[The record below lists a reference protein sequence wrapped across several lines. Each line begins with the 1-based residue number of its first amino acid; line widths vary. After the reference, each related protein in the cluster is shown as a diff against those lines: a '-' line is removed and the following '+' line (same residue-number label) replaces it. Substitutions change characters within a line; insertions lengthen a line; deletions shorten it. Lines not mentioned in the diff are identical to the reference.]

1 MPGSMLDVR
10 RRTVLLVATG
20 VWIAAATVAI
30 AGAKVQA
37 QADPKFDFATIKTF
51 AFDPASPGQVL
62 VVVSKDSKSEPVRR
76 QYEPLII
83 QSIEEQFV
91 TRGYTKASLRTF
103 DFRLTYYLLITAGNS
118 SQYMGQFLP
127 ANAGWGLPLFAP
139 QTTALSY
146 YPEGTLVVDAA
157 SQNTGEVFWRCVA
170 QAKIDA
176 ENDEAKREARL
187 KSVIKDLVSK
197 FPKRKS

>member
-1 MPGSMLDVR
+1 MNTMIDVR
-10 RRTVLLVATG
+10 RQTVLLVATA
-20 VWIAAATVAI
+20 VWIATAAVTLSA
-30 AGAKVQA
+30 AKVQA
-37 QADPKFDFATIKTF
+37 QADPKFDFSTLKTF
-51 AFDPASPGQVL
+51 AFDPASAGQVL
-62 VVVSKDSKSEPVRR
+62 VVVSKDSKSEPVQRK
-76 QYEPLII
+76 YEPLIV
-83 QSIEEQFV
+83 QYVEEQFGA
-91 TRGYTKASLRTF
+91 RGYTKASLRTF

-146 YPEGTLVVDAA
+146 YPEGTLVIDAA

-176 ENDEAKREARL
+176 ENDDAKRAARL
-187 KSVIKDLVSK
+187 KSVIKELVAK
-197 FPKRKS
+197 FPKRK